1 MNPKQCFENWG
12 QETSTCSRPEN
23 SLVLLE
29 RTGFMTK
36 SSNNA
41 FVWYC
46 WNCWYYPPPG
56 FGASF
61 WMMRDLRFGQRTAI
75 SLRSNPLHWILS
87 PLSCEPTSSRQ
98 WTMFSTMMFSRVRK
112 ASLGQWR
119 NTPGFRDR
127 GLLLP
132 RNIVSRL
139 GQQLAET
146 NKNKFI
152 FSIMTQMDKRGFVL

>member
-1 MNPKQCFENWG
+1 MFRKLWTGHLYVLQAGKQPCFA
-12 QETSTCSRPEN
+12 
-23 SLVLLE
+23 
-29 RTGFMTK
+29 RTNRVYDWKF
-36 SSNNA
+36 NQCI
-41 FVWYC
+41 FVQIVAII
-46 WNCWYYPPPG
+46 PLAPG

-87 PLSCEPTSSRQ
+87 PLSWEPTSSKQ
-98 WTMFSTMMFSRVRK
+98 WTMFSTMMFSRVKK

-139 GQQLAET
+139 GQQLAEKNKT
-146 NKNKFI
+146 NKNKSI
-152 FSIMTQMDKRGFVL
+152 FP